1 MTYKELITTR
11 TNRKLYKQRKSCFVF
26 TPPCSYSILNLIRYF
41 INVINTLV
49 IVIFHGFYHEIKEI
63 ITTFYIFVKGDLDY
77 LPMFHILFN

>member
-26 TPPCSYSILNLIRYF
+26 TPPCSYPILNF
-41 INVINTLV
+41 NVINTLV
-49 IVIFHGFYHEIKEI
+49 IVIFHVSHEIKEI
-63 ITTFYIFVKGDLDY
+63 ITTFYIFIKGDLDY

>member
-11 TNRKLYKQRKSCFVF
+11 TSRKLYKQRKSCFVF
-26 TPPCSYSILNLIRYF
+26 TPPCSYPILNLIHYF

-49 IVIFHGFYHEIKEI
+49 IVIFHVSHEIKEI
-63 ITTFYIFVKGDLDY
+63 ITTFYIFIKGDLDY